1 MRLADC
7 EQSDHAMMRIGNR
20 SIGPGHS
27 VFIVAEACD
36 NHLGDVSVAKE
47 MVRLAKLAGAD
58 AIKFQHHLPDEEML
72 PDVPMSENFNEPL
85 YEFLKKH
92 ALRIRD
98 HAVLKEYCEDCGI
111 MYLCTPFSYKA
122 ALELNELKVEAFKI
136 GSGEMTDIPS
146 LQKIARLGKPML
158 LSTGMST
165 LDEIDETVQALKR
178 EKVDLALL
186 NCVSEYP
193 PVYEDIN
200 LGVIRT
206 LQQRYPGVVIGHSD
220 HTPDLYT
227 SFAAVALGA
236 SIIEKH
242 VTIDKLQPG
251 PDQAVSIDMTE
262 LHDLVGGIRKIEK
275 ALGSEK
281 RVHGRERPI
290 REWAF
295 RSVVSLVDIKAGQKI
310 AGEMVWTKRPGTGIP
325 SKRMH
330 EVIGKT
336 AKVNIPAN
344 TLIRWEDL
352 E

>member
-1 MRLADC
+1 MI
-7 EQSDHAMMRIGNR
+7 RIGDRN
-20 SIGPGHS
+20 IGPEHP

-36 NHLGDVSVAKE
+36 NHLGDLALAKE

-72 PDVPMSENFNEPL
+72 PDVPMSDNFSEPL

-92 ALRIRD
+92 ALRISD
-98 HAVLKEYCEDCGI
+98 HAILKEYCGKCGI
-111 MYLCTPFSYKA
+111 MYLCTPFGYQA
-122 ALELNELKVEAFKI
+122 ALELHELQVEAFKI

-146 LQKIARLGKPML
+146 LRKIAKLGKPML
-158 LSTGMST
+158 VSTGMST
-165 LDEIDETVQALKR
+165 LDEIDETVQALTS
-178 EKVDLALL
+178 EHANLALL

-200 LGVIRT
+200 LGVIKT
-206 LQQRYPGVVIGHSD
+206 LQERYPGVVIGHSD

-242 VTIDKLQPG
+242 VIIDKLQPG
-251 PDQAVSIDMTE
+251 PDQAVSINMTE
-262 LHDLVGGIRKIEK
+262 LHRLVDGLRKIEK
-275 ALGSEK
+275 AMGSEK
-281 RVHGRERPI
+281 RVHGREHKI

-295 RSVVSLVDIKAGQKI
+295 RSVVSVVDIEVGDTVSE
-310 AGEMVWTKRPGTGIP
+310 EMVWTKRPGTGIP
-325 SKRMH
+325 SKRLP

-336 AKVNIPAN
+336 AKVAIPAN